1 MLAYST
7 SAWNFP
13 VGSRYIGNPGG
24 ICEGQANESPPCTPI
39 RHESSHRSVCD
50 TTTDTIMR
58 LAPPS
63 HSIAL
68 RSILACPRKKFPSF
82 VPFSRRRGD
91 WRAGASQPSRSAGT
105 IFLYVYLFIY
115 VYPGA
120 AHTVMFY
127 VLLNMR

>member
-1 MLAYST
+1 MKDKPMLSVT
-7 SAWNFP
+7 
-13 VGSRYIGNPGG
+13 VV
-24 ICEGQANESPPCTPI
+24 NESPPCTPI

-68 RSILACPRKKFPSF
+68 RSILACPRKRFPSF

-91 WRAGASQPSRSAGT
+91 IYMFGGELLGHHSCEFINMRALWSIIAEVSKPDVVQVLCCVCTRSCVNTYT
-105 IFLYVYLFIY
+105 IF
-115 VYPGA
+115 
-120 AHTVMFY
+120 
-127 VLLNMR
+127 